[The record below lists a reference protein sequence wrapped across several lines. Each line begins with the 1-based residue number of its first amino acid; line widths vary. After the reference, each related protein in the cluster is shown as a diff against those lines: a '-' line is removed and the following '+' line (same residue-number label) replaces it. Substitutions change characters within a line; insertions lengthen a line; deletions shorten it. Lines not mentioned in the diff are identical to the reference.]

1 MTLIRKAVLEN
12 LKIEK
17 NGISIEELPFVGK
30 LNLRGNPKDKDFLS
44 NAGLILKTLIPL
56 DPNTKIQNKDFQV
69 IWLSPNEWLLSFFNN
84 ITFIEILN
92 KLYNQLNPE
101 KTSVTDISENKT
113 IIRIEGNHTSELLRK
128 FMVIDIDNVL
138 NDNSRVAQTIFV
150 KIPII
155 IIRNHFDE
163 EKQSF
168 DVHVNRSHTKYL
180 SDLLLDGCNQFIN
193 KI

>member
-44 NAGLILKTLIPL
+44 NAGSILKTLIPL

-138 NDNSRVAQTIFV
+138 NDNSKVAQTIFV

-155 IIRNHFDE
+155 IIRNHLDK

-168 DVHVNRSHTKYL
+168 DIHVNRSHTKYL

-193 KI
+193 

>member
-12 LKIEK
+12 IKIEK

-44 NAGLILKTLIPL
+44 NTGSILKTLIPL
-56 DPNTKIQNKDFQV
+56 DSNTKIQNKDFQV

-84 ITFIEILN
+84 DIFIEILD

-138 NDNSRVAQTIFV
+138 NNNSRVAQTIFV

-155 IIRNHFDE
+155 IIRNHLDE
-163 EKQSF
+163 EKQNF

-193 KI
+193 

>member
-30 LNLRGNPKDKDFLS
+30 LNLRGNPRDQDFLS
-44 NAGLILKTLIPL
+44 NAGSILKTLIPL

-84 ITFIEILN
+84 DIFIEILN

-113 IIRIEGNHTSELLRK
+113 IIRIEGNHTSKLLRK

-155 IIRNHFDE
+155 IIRNHVDE

-168 DVHVNRSHTKYL
+168 DLHVNRSHTKYL

-193 KI
+193 